1 MFIFLLN
8 KHISGGAEL
17 LRLAAIFSRFS
28 LRCVLQFGRVGV
40 RFPLAPYRTIGGS
53 TLIPVLVPAAISVAS
68 YRSSVSGIVPA
79 GWRLP
84 FRSYESSVFGS
95 GLSEGS
101 KKTADLGQTADWGVR
116 ETLARVR
123 GERMWA

>member
-40 RFPLAPYRTIGGS
+40 RVHASPTQLGKIKNLSLGGL
-53 TLIPVLVPAAISVAS
+53 TV
-68 YRSSVSGIVPA
+68 
-79 GWRLP
+79 
-84 FRSYESSVFGS
+84 
-95 GLSEGS
+95 
-101 KKTADLGQTADWGVR
+101 VR
-116 ETLARVR
+116 EEEPVSDAARPTM
-123 GERMWA
+123 GSDPSNSAAFKN